1 MLDHNFAGAPCW
13 AKEFH
18 LWLVRHRKAVLFTW
32 TALTVVHG
40 LVGVA
45 GVFAWLLGQPTY
57 IWVPLLS
64 AGLAPALAFGFT
76 LPLGRKAFALAEL
89 RKSVAFDI

>member
-1 MLDHNFAGAPCW
+1 MVDACW
-13 AKEFH
+13 AKETH
-18 LWLVRHRKAVLFTW
+18 LWLLRHRTAVLFAW

-64 AGLAPALAFGFT
+64 VGLAPALALGLT
-76 LPLGRKAFALAEL
+76 LPIGRKAYAHAEL
-89 RKSVAFDI
+89 QKSVALDI